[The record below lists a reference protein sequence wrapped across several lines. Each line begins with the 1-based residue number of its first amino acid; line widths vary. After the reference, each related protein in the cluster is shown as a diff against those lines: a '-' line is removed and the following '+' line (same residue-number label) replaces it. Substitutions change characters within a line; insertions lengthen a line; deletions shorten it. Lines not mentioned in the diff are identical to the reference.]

1 MRITL
6 NLHCGSL
13 NWPHPPFDSWSIAWD
28 TVSQLQQQ
36 SYFVVKISPFY
47 VLAKFNLADS
57 ASLRLKD
64 SSNVEVDSDIFDEL
78 LKSSG
83 VFLKAEECNG
93 THTEVTFLEGSSS
106 SDWSPS
112 PSCASQG
119 SSSGSDSTLILESTK
134 TRRRQLIEGP
144 LDGNVATDNV
154 RAALCSK
161 PGGKEILEEYEK
173 TSTISDVTRRKMVN
187 ILVADMVESHGRV
200 PPVNVR
206 NLYAL
211 GITTLFPK
219 LSDPDSKNGYEHFY
233 DHQSGFGYLA
243 WRLKTVQRT
252 SAQDRKKSKTTF
264 QEGPKTPRNIHSNEK
279 QLTGDECREA
289 ISVMK
294 HSSDTILVKNKMK
307 ATFQHRQRVIQ
318 DPDSA
323 STVLDLFPRFLDTPG
338 LIDQDFSMI
347 FGEEVSVKFLSK
359 WPTFFKPRVIA
370 DCCKNLTPSLHVD
383 ELLLSAQQESDDGVW
398 HSEEWDSEMAAI
410 LLLLHLL
417 PPTVKGK
424 KGGKMSASEATRR
437 LIEFMKVGSSVETF
451 LKETG
456 PNQPFLLGVGERS
469 NCIQDFYIIL
479 DQKAIPCRMQTP
491 VAAFDELFK
500 AHYAFAVSYDDA
512 LSSFFI
518 FIQTTVY
525 GIDVDKVKESPRV
538 KEIRARLLHCEV

>member
-1 MRITL
+1 
-6 NLHCGSL
+6 
-13 NWPHPPFDSWSIAWD
+13 
-28 TVSQLQQQ
+28 
-36 SYFVVKISPFY
+36 
-47 VLAKFNLADS
+47 
-57 ASLRLKD
+57 
-64 SSNVEVDSDIFDEL
+64 
-78 LKSSG
+78 
-83 VFLKAEECNG
+83 
-93 THTEVTFLEGSSS
+93 
-106 SDWSPS
+106 
-112 PSCASQG
+112 
-119 SSSGSDSTLILESTK
+119 
-134 TRRRQLIEGP
+134 
-144 LDGNVATDNV
+144 
-154 RAALCSK
+154 
-161 PGGKEILEEYEK
+161 
-173 TSTISDVTRRKMVN
+173 MVN

-206 NLYAL
+206 KLNAL

-219 LSDPDSKNGYEHFY
+219 LSDPDSKNGY
-233 DHQSGFGYLA
+233 SGSGYLS

-252 SAQDRKKSKTTF
+252 SAQDHKKSNTTF
-264 QEGPKTPRNIHSNEK
+264 QEGPKTPRNIHSDEK

-289 ISVMK
+289 ISMMK

-370 DCCKNLTPSLHVD
+370 DCCKNLTPSPHV

-424 KGGKMSASEATRR
+424 KGGKMSASEATRCM
-437 LIEFMKVGSSVETF
+437 IKFMKVGTSMETF

-469 NCIQDFYIIL
+469 NCVQDFYIIL

-500 AHYAFAVSYDDA
+500 AHYVFAVLYDDA
-512 LSSFFI
+512 LSSFI

-525 GIDVDKVKESPRV
+525 GIDVGKVKESPRV
-538 KEIRARLLHCEV
+538 KEIRARLLHREV

>member
-1 MRITL
+1 ML
-6 NLHCGSL
+6 VPVEYKG
-13 NWPHPPFDSWSIAWD
+13 
-28 TVSQLQQQ
+28 VSKWVRVPQAEDEYNYSQFLQA
-36 SYFVVKISPFY
+36 
-47 VLAKFNLADS
+47 VLAKFNLPGS
-57 ASLRLKD
+57 ASLSLKD

-83 VFLKAEECNG
+83 VSFKAEECDGSNA
-93 THTEVTFLEGSSS
+93 EVEFSEGSSL

-112 PSCASQG
+112 PSRASQG

-134 TRRRQLIEGP
+134 ARKRQLVEGP
-144 LDGNVATDNV
+144 LDSNVARDNV
-154 RAALCSK
+154 RVALYSK
-161 PGGKEILEEYEK
+161 PGGKEIFKEYEK
-173 TSTISDVTRRKMVN
+173 TSAISDVTRRKMVN

-206 NLYAL
+206 ILYAL

-219 LSDPDSKNGYEHFY
+219 LKDPDSKNGYEHFY
-233 DHQSGFGYLA
+233 DHQSGSGYLA
-243 WRLKTVQRT
+243 WRLKTVQRN
-252 SAQDRKKSKTTF
+252 SAQDSKKSKTTF
-264 QEGPKTPRNIHSNEK
+264 QEGPKTPRSIRSDEK

-294 HSSDTILVKNKMK
+294 HSSDTALVKNKMK
-307 ATFQHRQRVIQ
+307 ATFQHRQKVVQ
-318 DPDSA
+318 DPDTA

-338 LIDQDFSMI
+338 LIDQDFTMI
-347 FGEEVSVKFLSK
+347 FGEEVSGKFLSK
-359 WPTFFKPRVIA
+359 WPTFFKPRVIT
-370 DCCKNLTPSLHVD
+370 DCCKNLTPSPHVD

-424 KGGKMSASEATRR
+424 KAGKMSASEAARR
-437 LIEFMKVGSSVETF
+437 LIKFMKVGSSMETF

-456 PNQPFLLGVGERS
+456 PKQPFLLGVGERS
-469 NCIQDFYIIL
+469 NSIQDFYIIL

-500 AHYAFAVSYDDA
+500 AHYAFAVSYDEA

-525 GIDVDKVKESPRV
+525 GIDVGKVKESPRV
-538 KEIRARLLHCEV
+538 KEIRARLLHCEI

>member
-1 MRITL
+1 ML
-6 NLHCGSL
+6 
-13 NWPHPPFDSWSIAWD
+13 
-28 TVSQLQQQ
+28 
-36 SYFVVKISPFY
+36 YF
-47 VLAKFNLADS
+47 
-57 ASLRLKD
+57 
-64 SSNVEVDSDIFDEL
+64 L
-78 LKSSG
+78 LD
-83 VFLKAEECNG
+83 

-106 SDWSPS
+106 SDWPPS
-112 PSCASQG
+112 TSCASQE
-119 SSSGSDSTLILESTK
+119 SSGTDSTVILESTK
-134 TRRRQLIEGP
+134 TRKRQLIEGP
-144 LDGNVATDNV
+144 LDGNVARDNV
-154 RAALCSK
+154 RAVLCSK
-161 PGGKEILEEYEK
+161 PGGKEILEEYKK
-173 TSTISDVTRRKMVN
+173 TNTITDVTRRKMVN
-187 ILVADMVESHGRV
+187 ILVADMVENHGV

-233 DHQSGFGYLA
+233 DHQSGSGYLA

-252 SAQDRKKSKTTF
+252 SAQDHKKSKTTF
-264 QEGPKTPRNIHSNEK
+264 QEGPKTPRSIHSDEK

-289 ISVMK
+289 ISTMK

-307 ATFQHRQRVIQ
+307 ATFQHRQRIIQ
-318 DPDSA
+318 NPESA

-347 FGEEVSVKFLSK
+347 FGEEVSGKFLSK
-359 WPTFFKPRVIA
+359 WPTVFKPRVIA
-370 DCCKNLTPSLHVD
+370 DCCKNLTPSPLVD
-383 ELLLSAQQESDDGVW
+383 ELLLSAQQESDDCVW

-424 KGGKMSASEATRR
+424 KSGKMSASEATRR
-437 LIEFMKVGSSVETF
+437 LIKFMKVGSSMETF

-456 PNQPFLLGVGERS
+456 PRQPFLLGVGERS

-512 LSSFFI
+512 LSIFFI

-525 GIDVDKVKESPRV
+525 GIDVGKVKESPRV
-538 KEIRARLLHCEV
+538 KEIRARLLHSEV

>member
-1 MRITL
+1 MVSSLTHSVSLRHIGHTHPLNRLLERIAYL
-6 NLHCGSL
+6 G
-13 NWPHPPFDSWSIAWD
+13 WEWD
-28 TVSQLQQQ
+28 TVS
-36 SYFVVKISPFY
+36 SGS
-47 VLAKFNLADS
+47 VLAKFNLPDS

-64 SSNVEVDSDIFDEL
+64 SINVEVDSDIFDEL
-78 LKSSG
+78 LKSPG
-83 VFLKAEECNG
+83 VLFKAEECTD

-112 PSCASQG
+112 TSCASQE
-119 SSSGSDSTLILESTK
+119 SSGTDSTVILESTK
-134 TRRRQLIEGP
+134 TRKRQLIEGP
-144 LDGNVATDNV
+144 LDGNVARDNV
-154 RAALCSK
+154 RAVLCSK
-161 PGGKEILEEYEK
+161 PGGKEILEEYKK

-187 ILVADMVESHGRV
+187 MLMADMVENHGV

-233 DHQSGFGYLA
+233 LHQSGSGYLA

-252 SAQDRKKSKTTF
+252 SAQDHKKSKTTF
-264 QEGPKTPRNIHSNEK
+264 QEGPKTPRSIHSDEK

-289 ISVMK
+289 ISTMK

-307 ATFQHRQRVIQ
+307 ATLQHRQRIIQ
-318 DPDSA
+318 NPESA

-347 FGEEVSVKFLSK
+347 FGEEVSGKFLSK

-370 DCCKNLTPSLHVD
+370 DCCKNLTPSPLVD
-383 ELLLSAQQESDDGVW
+383 ELLLSAQQESDDCVW
-398 HSEEWDSEMAAI
+398 HSEEWDSEMAAL

-424 KGGKMSASEATRR
+424 KSGKMSASEATRR
-437 LIEFMKVGSSVETF
+437 LMKFMKVGSSMETF
-451 LKETG
+451 LEKTG
-456 PNQPFLLGVGERS
+456 PRQPFLLGVGERS
-469 NCIQDFYIIL
+469 NCIQDFYIIV

-512 LSSFFI
+512 LSNFFI

-525 GIDVDKVKESPRV
+525 GIDVGKVKESPRV
-538 KEIRARLLHCEV
+538 KEIRARLLHSEV

>member
-1 MRITL
+1 ML
-6 NLHCGSL
+6 VPVEYNG
-13 NWPHPPFDSWSIAWD
+13 
-28 TVSQLQQQ
+28 VSKWVRVPQ
-36 SYFVVKISPFY
+36 
-47 VLAKFNLADS
+47 
-57 ASLRLKD
+57 
-64 SSNVEVDSDIFDEL
+64 
-78 LKSSG
+78 
-83 VFLKAEECNG
+83 AEE
-93 THTEVTFLEGSSS
+93 EYSYSQFLQA
-106 SDWSPS
+106 DWSPS
-112 PSCASQG
+112 SSCASPG
-119 SSSGSDSTLILESTK
+119 SSSGTDSTVILESTK
-134 TRRRQLIEGP
+134 TERRQLIEGP
-144 LDGNVATDNV
+144 LDVNVARDIV

-161 PGGKEILEEYEK
+161 PSGKEILEEYEK
-173 TSTISDVTRRKMVN
+173 ASTLSDVTRRKMVN
-187 ILVADMVESHGRV
+187 ILVADMVEYHGRV
-200 PPVNVR
+200 PQVNVR

-233 DHQSGFGYLA
+233 DHQSGSGYLA

-264 QEGPKTPRNIHSNEK
+264 QEGPKTPRSIHSDER
-279 QLTGDECREA
+279 QLTGEECREA
-289 ISVMK
+289 ILAMK
-294 HSSDTILVKNKMK
+294 HSSDAILVRNKMK

-318 DPDSA
+318 DPESA
-323 STVLDLFPRFLDTPG
+323 STVLNLFPRFLDTPG

-347 FGEEVSVKFLSK
+347 FGEEVSGKFLSK

-370 DCCKNLTPSLHVD
+370 DCCKNLTPSPHVD
-383 ELLLSAQQESDDGVW
+383 ELLLSAQHKSDDCVW

-424 KGGKMSASEATRR
+424 KSGKMSASEATRR
-437 LIEFMKVGSSVETF
+437 LIKFMKVGSSMETF
-451 LKETG
+451 LKETD
-456 PNQPFLLGVGERS
+456 PRQPFLLGVGERS
-469 NCIQDFYIIL
+469 SCIQDFYIIV

-525 GIDVDKVKESPRV
+525 GIDVGKVKENPRV